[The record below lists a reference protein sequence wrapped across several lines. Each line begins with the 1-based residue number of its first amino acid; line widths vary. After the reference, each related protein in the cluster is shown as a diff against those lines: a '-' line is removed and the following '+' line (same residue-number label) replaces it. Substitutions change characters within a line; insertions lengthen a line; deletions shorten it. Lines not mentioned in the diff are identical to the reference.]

1 MKNYMIKNYIKEISA
16 LFLKYGLTQMVA
28 IDEMSHDKE

>member
-1 MKNYMIKNYIKEISA
+1 MIKNYIKEISA

-28 IDEMSHDKE
+28 IDEE